1 MRQICQTICNFYIEG
16 VVMFS
21 LENFDIKLDT
31 EYIGRTF
38 YYINE
43 LDSTNDFLLNSKDIN
58 EYGTVVLAE
67 NQLKGKGRQ
76 GRSWSS
82 AEGKNLTFSVLLNQ
96 ELDKINLSLINFVT
110 SLSVG
115 NALENLY
122 QLKIDLK
129 WPNDVLVGNKKIA
142 GILSETVSKSNK
154 VEKVV
159 IGIGVNVNQPIFT
172 EKFQIPPTSVK
183 IELKREVNRER
194 LLSEIL
200 NLMEENLVSFRYNP
214 NEILDSWRNKCKMI
228 GSKVKVIQENNILV
242 GKFIDIDE
250 NGAMILLRNNKEEK
264 IYYGDVISL
273 RGQ

>member
-1 MRQICQTICNFYIEG
+1 
-16 VVMFS
+16 MFS